1 MEAVAIK
8 GKLEA
13 SEEWAYKEWQRT
25 VQAVK
30 TWMKSKGE
38 TEDLETKARSRVRYT
53 LPGPMTILD
62 CTSDVFY
69 GEERKQELID
79 DLIKVINTEILSL
92 AKHGCKVIQLDEP
105 VLMRYPEQALA
116 YGIKDVQRCFEGT
129 EIFRKFKHEM
139 FKYKVS

>member
-1 MEAVAIK
+1 MEAVSISA
-8 GKLEA
+8 KLEP

-25 VQAVK
+25 VQAVEK
-30 TWMKSKGE
+30 WLKNQGE
-38 TEDLETKARSRVRYT
+38 TEDLEMKARARVRYT

-62 CTSDVFY
+62 CTCDQFY
-69 GEERKQELID
+69 GEERRQEMID

-116 YGIKDVQRCFEGT
+116 YGIKDVQRCFEGNPN
-129 EIFRKFKHEM
+129 F
-139 FKYKVS
+139 S